1 MLIHRGS
8 SWVLAVSMALLAGA
22 PSFGQSSIRPGQ
34 GPAVLLLDE
43 RGLHDLI
50 TQRNGK
56 ALVLN
61 VWATW
66 CLPCVEE
73 FPALVRLDSAFRR
86 RNVDVVT
93 VSIDFEDEIDGKV
106 RPFLRRMKAT
116 MPAYV
121 NAYPTPS
128 DLINAIHQEWSGA
141 IPATFFYDARGS
153 MVAHVVGERS
163 FEQFRVLTE
172 QTLSGSARR

>member
-1 MLIHRGS
+1 MVGM
-8 SWVLAVSMALLAGA
+8 MALLSGA
-22 PSFGQSSIRPGQ
+22 PSFSQPSKPAGQEPIVRM
-34 GPAVLLLDE
+34 LDE
-43 RGLHDLI
+43 RGLRDLI
-50 TQRNGK
+50 TKRNGR

-73 FPALVRLDSAFRR
+73 FPSLVSLDSMYRD

-93 VSIDFEDEIDGKV
+93 LSIDFEDEIEGKV

-121 NAYPTPS
+121 NDYPTPS
-128 DLINAIHQEWSGA
+128 DLINAIRQDWSGA
-141 IPATFFYDARGS
+141 IPATFFYDAQGT
-153 MVAHVVGERS
+153 MVTHVVGERS
-163 FEQFRVLTE
+163 FEQFRTLTD
-172 QTLSGSARR
+172 QALRGTSRQNVH